1 MKELSIEEKAK
12 AYDEAIERAND
23 ILKGYNPKEGS
34 KATINYIFPQLKEK
48 ESEDERIRKFLIKW
62 IQDNYYH
69 GTTEIPTKTLIAW
82 LEKQGEQKHINDTD
96 EAIVKAVKDTSILDM
111 VEPKFHEGDWVVDSQ
126 GLTHQIERVVEN
138 VTTHTFGYDIVGGGY
153 FNNDNESVHL
163 WTIQDAK
170 DGDVLREDSCTFII
184 ERMNPDGTAIVY
196 CCLFDDGDF
205 DLGSTLSFDIDSTKP
220 ATKEQRDFFFQ
231 KMKEKSYEWNAEKKE
246 LKKIKYRVCDEDKA
260 EMDYCFTKMMN
271 GEKVS
276 EEDEEYNGEDYG
288 IDSLYHA
295 QRILE
300 KTLGSVDGYQTDD
313 GILSHKCAITAIKKL
328 YKQKAKEWSD
338 EDERMFD
345 YALDMIE
352 WYSGKNGD
360 KSKLVSDWLKFLKD
374 RAQPKHEWSEE
385 DEARLQSCLNIL
397 QAKGFMGITETINT
411 KWLKSLKNRVQSKP
425 QWKPSDEQLY
435 ILHWLATNVL
445 VDGVVDKKA
454 SEILY
459 TLYDDL
465 KKLTRE

>member
-1 MKELSIEEKAK
+1 MSKTIEEKAK
-12 AYDEAIERAND
+12 AYDEALDRARVYWETDDNNTLD
-23 ILKGYNPKEGS
+23 I
-34 KATINYIFPQLKEK
+34 KARGTMEYLFPELA
-48 ESEDERIRKFLIKW
+48 ESEDEKIRKEILEVAETVVSR
-62 IQDNYYH
+62 D
-69 GTTEIPTKTLIAW
+69 GTLYGKKYNCREWIAW
-82 LEKQGEQKHINDTD
+82 LEKQGKKQPFDYENVNIQP
-96 EAIVKAVKDTSILDM
+96 KDFATK
-111 VEPKFHEGDWVVDSQ
+111 VESKFKVGDWVVHDMSD
-126 GLTHQIERVVEN
+126 GRKAIGQIVNITNKSYVLDGEGFN
-138 VTTHTFGYDIVGGGY
+138 TFY
-153 FNNDNESVHL
+153 FNDLENDYHL

-205 DLGSTLSFDIDSTKP
+205 DSGSTLSFDIDSTKP
-220 ATKEQRDFFFQ
+220 ATKEQCDFFFQ
-231 KMKEKSYEWNAEKKE
+231 KMKEKSYEWNVEKKE

-276 EEDEEYNGEDYG
+276 PKDEEYNGEDYG

-328 YKQKAKEWSD
+328 YKQKSKEWSK
-338 EDERMFD
+338 EDEKMFD

-360 KSKLVSDWLKFLKD
+360 KSKLVSDWLKSLKD
-374 RAQPKHEWSEE
+374 RVLPKQKWSEE

-411 KWLKSLKNRVQSKP
+411 KWLKSLKQRYT
-425 QWKPSDEQLY
+425 WKPSDEQLY
-435 ILHWLATNVL
+435 ILNWLATNVL
-445 VDGVVDKKA
+445 EDGVVDKKA

-465 KKLTRE
+465 KKLKG